1 LNAEVSYEKDYL
13 LQNEPQYIA
22 AIRDDLEQI
31 KRMMLAQSESLSTAA
46 LKAVE
51 EYETAM
57 TNYALMQQTIGMTD
71 DVGLQGELQRSGQAL
86 EPILQEIRQKTIEAD
101 GRAWN
106 TFLQAISLLWIVG
119 LSVCHMVLYFRTKS
133 ITQPI
138 IQLKEAAVKIGH
150 GNFDTSLPI
159 AADDELG
166 VLANVFEQMASDLE
180 STRQALKES
189 EEQTFAIASMAC
201 CRKC

>member
-1 LNAEVSYEKDYL
+1 MHAVEGYVAGTRDGFALRALLALASHEKDYL

-31 KRMMLAQSESLSTAA
+31 KRMMLGQSESLPTAA

-71 DVGLQGELQRSGQAL
+71 DVGLRGELQRSGQAL
-86 EPILQEIRQKTIEAD
+86 EPILQEIRQKTLEAD
-101 GRAWN
+101 GRARN

-119 LSVCHMVLYFRTKS
+119 LCVCYMVLYFRTKS

-138 IQLKEAAVKIGH
+138 IQLKEAALKIGQGATFH
-150 GNFDTSLPI
+150 FTLPLPEK
-159 AADDELG
+159 D
-166 VLANVFEQMASDLE
+166 Q
-180 STRQALKES
+180 
-189 EEQTFAIASMAC
+189 
-201 CRKC
+201 